1 MGSPL
6 NKKMM
11 RFALSLAV
19 ALFGPFIL
27 PPHVVG
33 AYEPLISLL
42 LLSDVWR
49 GEAEIAFYV
58 IIGVELAVYFLLIYW
73 ISRFVFSLT
82 RKDT

>member
-1 MGSPL
+1 MKVPL
-6 NKKMM
+6 NKKIIH
-11 RFALSLAV
+11 FAISLAL

-27 PPHVVG
+27 PPHSVG
-33 AYEPLISLL
+33 DYEPIVFLL

>member
-1 MGSPL
+1 MKAPL
-6 NKKMM
+6 DKKSVH
-11 RFALSLAV
+11 FGLSLIL
-19 ALFGPFIL
+19 ALFG
-27 PPHVVG
+27 
-33 AYEPLISLL
+33 PLISLL

-49 GEAEIAFYV
+49 GEVEIAFYV

>member
-1 MGSPL
+1 MKVPL
-6 NKKMM
+6 NKKIIH
-11 RFALSLAV
+11 FAISLTL

-58 IIGVELAVYFLLIYW
+58 IIGVELAVYFLLNYW

>member
-1 MGSPL
+1 MKAPL
-6 NKKMM
+6 NKKSAH
-11 RFALSLAV
+11 FWLSLIL

-33 AYEPLISLL
+33 SYEPLVSLL

-58 IIGVELAVYFLLIYW
+58 IVGAEWVVYFLLIYCV
-73 ISRFVFSLT
+73 SRLVLNLN
-82 RKDT
+82 RKDA